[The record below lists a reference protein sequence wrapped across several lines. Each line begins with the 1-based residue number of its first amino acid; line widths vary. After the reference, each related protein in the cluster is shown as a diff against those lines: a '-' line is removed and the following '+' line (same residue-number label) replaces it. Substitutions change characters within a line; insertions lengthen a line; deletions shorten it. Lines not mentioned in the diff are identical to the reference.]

1 MQKKEA
7 IYSVGNLL
15 ILIGIISSAVFMLL
29 PSLMEVSG
37 LTRTGVN
44 LANSLLIFA
53 GTVLPILLKDMN
65 IGQRMKSM
73 GIRFFTSS
81 FILSILLIAQLLSR
95 GWASTVPT
103 LASVALALS
112 GMVAYL
118 LSGKG
123 GKVVLPHLREALLL
137 ISVVIVFTTPMIQ
150 LSLPRLG
157 LSVDIARVIS
167 ISLLIV
173 FTIVLYFSL
182 KMLKGEVGPA

>member
-53 GTVLPILLKDMN
+53 GTVLPILLKDMD

-73 GIRFFTSS
+73 GIRCFTSS

-95 GWASTVPT
+95 GWASKVPT

-112 GMVAYL
+112 GIVAYL

-123 GKVVLPHLREALLL
+123 GKAVLPHLREALLL
-137 ISVVIVFTTPMIQ
+137 ISVVTIFTTPMIQ